1 MAPPAAL
8 RCPGCRL
15 PSRWCICAAQR
26 ALTTGLEIDL
36 LMHHREQYRPSST
49 GHLIHRLFPASR
61 QHLWRRERRMTAA
74 EVQVP
79 GRELWILH
87 PRGEPV
93 PAGVGPETVQ
103 IVLLDGSWRE
113 TAAMAHEVAHWGR
126 TVSLPAIGESR
137 FWLREQTDV
146 RRFST
151 AEALMSLLQAF
162 GLAGAHEEL
171 RLQLELHVYASLRA
185 RGHKELAANFLN
197 RSPVPAAF
205 PELLARL
212 DQRRPL

>member
-1 MAPPAAL
+1 
-8 RCPGCRL
+8 
-15 PSRWCICAAQR
+15 
-26 ALTTGLEIDL
+26 
-36 LMHHREQYRPSST
+36 
-49 GHLIHRLFPASR
+49 
-61 QHLWRRERRMTAA
+61 MTAA